1 MDTDPGFNDI
11 DGSNVD
17 NNEGNLLLKSLTENY
32 IHMLK
37 LQYFVMTYSCKNIIY
52 TCQTSTKF
60 GNLCLNATA
69 YSLLLQI
76 FSSIQRTNDII
87 L

>member
-1 MDTDPGFNDI
+1 MDTDPSFNDI

-37 LQYFVMTYSCKNIIY
+37 SQYFVMTYSCKNIIY

-60 GNLCLNATA
+60 DNLCLNAIA